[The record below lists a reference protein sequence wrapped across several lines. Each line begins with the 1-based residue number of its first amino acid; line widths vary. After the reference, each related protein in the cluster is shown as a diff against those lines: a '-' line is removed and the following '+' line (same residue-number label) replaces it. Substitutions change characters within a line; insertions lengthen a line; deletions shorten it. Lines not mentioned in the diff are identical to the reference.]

1 MKRTVL
7 LSLGLVLCAAAV
19 VVVLRSFDHESR
31 QDGVV
36 KQEGIQW
43 VSQQRVRASSAV
55 EGAGPGRF
63 LGEQQAHVSELR
75 GRWRVLA
82 AEVGIYDP
90 REETKREVKLLAADT
105 VRSLSLNRELFDL
118 VDSFKNDE
126 LLHNYLFVILEEV
139 HGMLK
144 ESERAGE
151 FRRQLLNLYEDKGFD
166 FILFAASAGAGC
178 SEDEIATFLDEIE
191 ASGNTH
197 SLDWGRSLRTQALV
211 GYAEELAKRD
221 AVKAVSLVTE
231 EFSKR
236 IVSAGDVDFSIGSL
250 VGRLPKDMDF
260 LGYQKRVLEPAI
272 IASNKRLSVYYSASH
287 RCNPLE
293 AVQKSFAA
301 RWAEV
306 SLDEAAAYYL
316 EHRETTS
323 PEVFRAFA
331 VKALIRD
338 EEQGM
343 KWINDLP
350 EGPQRDHA
358 LAGMRVFRAS
368 APNMEGGL
376 ETCPLDSEPNQM
388 QGMGGE

>member
-1 MKRTVL
+1 MKRVVL

-19 VVVLRSFDHESR
+19 VVVLRSFDHESPR
-31 QDGVV
+31 DAVV
-36 KQEGIQW
+36 KQEGIQGM
-43 VSQQRVRASSAV
+43 SEQRLRASSVV
-55 EGAGPGRF
+55 EGAGSGRF
-63 LGEQQAHVSELR
+63 FREPQAHVAELR
-75 GRWRVLA
+75 ERWRVLA

-90 REETKREVKLLAADT
+90 REETKKEVKLLAEDT
-105 VRSLSLNRELFDL
+105 VRTLSLKRELFDL

-126 LLHNYLFVILEEV
+126 LLHNYLFVILEEM

-144 ESERAGE
+144 ESDHAGE
-151 FRRQLLNLYEDKGFD
+151 FRRQLLNLYEDKEFD

-191 ASGNTH
+191 ARGNAH
-197 SLDWGRSLRTQALV
+197 SLDWGRTLRTQALV

-221 AVKAVSLVTE
+221 AVKAVSLVTD
-231 EFSKR
+231 EFSTR
-236 IVSAGDVDFSIGSL
+236 LVTAGDVDFSIWAL

-260 LGYQKRVLEPAI
+260 LGYQERVLEPAI
-272 IASNKRLSVYYSASH
+272 IASNERLSVYYSALPW
-287 RCNPLE
+287 RNPLE

-323 PEVFRAFA
+323 PEIFRAFA
-331 VKALIRD
+331 VKALILD

-343 KWINDLP
+343 KWINNLP
-350 EGPQRDHA
+350 EGPHRDRA
-358 LAGMRVFRAS
+358 LDGVKVYRAS
-368 APNMEGGL
+368 APNMEAWL
-376 ETCPLDSEPNQM
+376 ETWPLDSEPN
-388 QGMGGE
+388 